1 MKSSAKAERLLQLL
15 QTLRR
20 HRYPVLGKDLAEE
33 LGVSLRTLYR
43 DVAALIAQ
51 GAHIDGSPG
60 VGYLLRPGFLLP
72 PLMLSAEEVEALVLG
87 ARWVKQRGDPVL
99 QEAATDLLAKVEVVV
114 PSELRQEMASSG
126 LLIGPGG
133 EDTPMPDRD
142 LALMRKAIRTE
153 SKLSMRYVDSEDEET
168 LRIVWPFA
176 LGFFDHA
183 LILAAWCELRQD
195 YRHFRID
202 RIRTFTVTA
211 DRYPRSRRAM
221 LQEWQA
227 NRGIPPT
234 GSPKPARPRTADR
247 I

>member
-1 MKSSAKAERLLQLL
+1 MKSLAKAERLLCLL

-33 LGVSLRTLYR
+33 LGISLRTLYR
-43 DVAALIAQ
+43 DVAALVAQ

-72 PLMLSAEEVEALVLG
+72 PLMLTQEEVEALVLG

-99 QEAATDLLAKVEVVV
+99 QEAATDLLAKMEAVL

-126 LLIGPGG
+126 LLIGPAA
-133 EDTPMPDRD
+133 EYTPMPDRD
-142 LALMRKAIRTE
+142 LALIRKAIRSE
-153 SKLSMRYVDSEDEET
+153 SKLSMCYIDSGDEET
-168 LRIVWPFA
+168 RRIVWPFA

-202 RIRTFTVTA
+202 RIRAFTVTA
-211 DRYPRSRRAM
+211 ERYPRSRRAM

-227 NRGIPPT
+227 NRGIPAA
-234 GSPKPARPRTADR
+234 GSRKSSPSRTADR

>member
-1 MKSSAKAERLLQLL
+1 MKSLAKAERLLHLL

-43 DVAALIAQ
+43 DVAALVAQ

-72 PLMLSAEEVEALVLG
+72 PLMLTQEEVEALVLG

-99 QEAATDLLAKVEVVV
+99 QEAAADLLAKVEAIL
-114 PSELRQEMASSG
+114 PAELRQEMASSG
-126 LLIGPGG
+126 LLIGPTS
-133 EDTPMPDRD
+133 EQTPMPDRD
-142 LALMRKAIRTE
+142 LALIRKAIRSE
-153 SKLSMRYVDSEDEET
+153 SKLSMCYVDSGEEET
-168 LRIVWPFA
+168 RRLVWPFA
-176 LGFFDHA
+176 LGWFDHA

-202 RIRTFTVTA
+202 RIRRFTVPGE
-211 DRYPRSRRAM
+211 RYPRSRRAM

-227 NRGIPPT
+227 KIGIPRDET
-234 GSPKPARPRTADR
+234 KPSASRTADR